1 MVQSINENGIY
12 FCEDNH
18 SRKYKMSE
26 QERRELYVVAQK
38 YKNVNSII
46 IRKWLVRPYYV
57 GEDRD
62 VKQLMKV
69 VNVESNAKNEIKR
82 AEKQYI
88 LDKWIHCGVYTIKKK
103 DIEKLCE

>member
-1 MVQSINENGIY
+1 MVTNINNLY
-12 FCEDNH
+12 FCEDNQT
-18 SRKYKMSE
+18 RKYQMSNE
-26 QERRELYVVAQK
+26 ERKGLYIVAQK

-46 IRKWLVRPYYV
+46 IRKWLLRPYYV
-57 GEDRD
+57 GDERD

-69 VNVESNAKNEIKR
+69 MNVECKTKNEIKT
-82 AEKQYI
+82 AEKHYI